1 MRALLLGCLLAA
13 GWAALMLAPPP
24 PPAVVVLRGAA
35 QARAEAAPAPP
46 SEPDP
51 PPPPAAPAAP
61 ADPGAFGQGAG
72 GGPVGCPVV
81 SDRGAV
87 VMTQGYGVGS
97 HAPAHIWGAI
107 DLAVDGDG
115 DGAAEAGPSWGAT
128 IVATHAGTVTAT
140 PHSHPAGNHVWVDDG
155 AGLRTGYSHMETITV
170 ASGAWVEAGAP
181 LGTLGSTGMS
191 SGPHLDYQVWVS
203 GVNVD
208 PTGLVGCG

>member
-13 GWAALMLAPPP
+13 GWAALMLVPPP
-24 PPAVVVLRGAA
+24 SPAVVVLRGAA
-35 QARAEAAPAPP
+35 QARAEAPASAPAQ
-46 SEPDP
+46 PDP

-72 GGPVGCPVV
+72 GPTGCPVV
-81 SDRGAV
+81 SAAGAV
-87 VMTQGYGVGS
+87 VMTQGYGVGT

-115 DGAAEAGPSWGAT
+115 DGAAEPGPSWGAT

-140 PHSHPAGNHVWVDDG
+140 PNSHPAGNHVWVDDG
-155 AGLRTGYSHMETITV
+155 AGLRTGYSHLETIAV
-170 ASGAWVEAGAP
+170 ASGAWVEAGTP
-181 LGTLGSTGMS
+181 IGTLGSTGMS
-191 SGPHLDYQVWVS
+191 SGPHLDYQVWVN